1 MAARPLILAS
11 GSRARADLLR
21 SAGVAF
27 EVVVPLVDERA
38 IERSW
43 PGETAPEE
51 VARLLAREK
60 ALAVSRVRPTALVI
74 GADQT
79 LALGRERFTKA
90 ATLENARATLT
101 RLRGRTHVLHSAFA
115 IASEGAVLTDHVG
128 TARMTMRDISDD
140 ALGAYLERAGEAV
153 LGSVGCYQLEGLGA
167 TLFSAV
173 EGDTFTVLGL
183 PLLDLLAALRAEG
196 AIAS

>member
-21 SAGVAF
+21 SAGLAF
-27 EVVVPLVDERA
+27 EVVVPSVDERA

-43 PGETAPEE
+43 PGGTAPAEA
-51 VARLLAREK
+51 ARLLAREK
-60 ALAVSRVRPTALVI
+60 ALAMSRGRPTALVI

-79 LALGRERFTKA
+79 LALGGERFTKA
-90 ATLENARATLT
+90 ATLEEARETLM
-101 RLRGRTHVLHSAFA
+101 RLRGRTHALHSAFA
-115 IASEGAVLTDHVG
+115 IASEGAVLADHVG
-128 TARMTMRDISDD
+128 TARMAMRDISDA
-140 ALGAYLERAGEAV
+140 ALAAYLDRAGESV
-153 LGSVGCYQLEGLGA
+153 LASVGCYQLEGLGV

-173 EGDTFTVLGL
+173 EGDYFTVLGL